1 MFVCNAYMPAR
12 IVRKYMRVFVFLA
25 HIYVEQTHEKRI
37 DTYLVTKTHRAE
49 TIARKLGKKPHIHCV
64 VILKQM
70 AHHWKATG
78 DCYERQSSLREQAK
92 FSRRTFRSLMPIEN
106 SVSHSIN
113 IRYLWQVQF
122 MSLMQF
128 LSAEVTSH
136 QGSGREQ
143 LKFCC
148 GIKWMT
154 MNFPHFIYFANV
166 KFRNIVE
173 LNTCRL
179 FYDQIV
185 DKKSSN
191 FVWAAY
197 EVRPYSI

>member
-1 MFVCNAYMPAR
+1 MFVCKAYMPAR
-12 IVRKYMRVFVFLA
+12 VVRKYVRVFLA
-25 HIYVEQTHEKRI
+25 HICVEQTHEKRV
-37 DTYLVTKTHRAE
+37 DTYMGTKTHRAE
-49 TIARKLGKKPHIHCV
+49 TIAKKTWQKPHIHCV
-64 VILKQM
+64 IILKQM

-92 FSRRTFRSLMPIEN
+92 VSWRTFRSLMPIEN

-113 IRYLWQVQF
+113 IKYLWQVQF

-128 LSAEVTSH
+128 FLSAELTSR
-136 QGSGREQ
+136 QGTVQEQ

-154 MNFPHFIYFANV
+154 MNFPHFIYIANV
-166 KFRNIVE
+166 KFRNIVRW
-173 LNTCRL
+173 NTCRL

-191 FVWAAY
+191 FTLSLLS
-197 EVRPYSI
+197 ELHPYSI